1 MLGRQRYFKKGKTMS
16 TQQQMKGQ
24 WNSIRGSVKEKYG
37 QITDDELSQVE
48 GDQEQLIGLIQQ
60 KVGAARS
67 EVEDFLSKI
76 YEDAGASFAWTG
88 QKLQRG
94 YNESTRAVANHPAE
108 SVVAALGIGLL
119 VGVAIGYS
127 LAADRYREPTWRER
141 WNGR

>member
-1 MLGRQRYFKKGKTMS
+1 MPN
-16 TQQQMKGQ
+16 QQEMKGQ

-48 GDQEQLIGLIQQ
+48 GNQEQLIGLIQQ

-76 YEDAGASFAWTG
+76 YDDCGASFSWTG
-88 QKLQRG
+88 QKLNQG
-94 YNESTRAVANHPAE
+94 YRESTRAVSSHPAE
-108 SVVAALGIGLL
+108 SVVAALGVGLL
-119 VGVAIGYS
+119 LGVAIGYS
-127 LAADRYREPTWRER
+127 LASDRYREPTWRER

>member
-1 MLGRQRYFKKGKTMS
+1 MVTEQET
-16 TQQQMKGQ
+16 KGQ

-76 YEDAGASFAWTG
+76 YEDCGASFSWTG
-88 QKLQRG
+88 EKLQRG
-94 YNESTRAVANHPAE
+94 YDESAKAVAKHPAE
-108 SVVAALGIGLL
+108 SVVAALGVGLL

-127 LAADRYREPTWRER
+127 LAADRYRQPTWRDR